1 MMSSDQFQRE
11 LAYQATIVIA
21 LTMVAN
27 GLISESE
34 YAELNSRL
42 LTKYQPP
49 IGSLTSNKVP
59 AHS

>member
-21 LTMVAN
+21 LAMVAN
-27 GLISESE
+27 GLISEVE

-42 LTKYQPP
+42 LIKYQPP
-49 IGSLTSNKVP
+49 IGSLTSNKQP
-59 AHS
+59 AQS